1 MAANTTVIGR
11 DLIQLFGLLSVQKL
25 VKRKFQKA
33 IMVLLS
39 QENVVARVQLRP
51 RTINMQRNEVVQI
64 VKIHRD
70 DNKHDES
77 KELWYEILCLQPHR
91 DLSLVSTFTFKIT
104 WLWSSG
110 KGTSLSSWGP
120 WFEPLNQQ
128 RFSSKTSKSSVK
140 TKSKQWDHIRA

>member
-11 DLIQLFGLLSVQKL
+11 DLIQLFELLSVQKL

-77 KELWYEILCLQPHR
+77 KEL
-91 DLSLVSTFTFKIT
+91 
-104 WLWSSG
+104 
-110 KGTSLSSWGP
+110 
-120 WFEPLNQQ
+120 
-128 RFSSKTSKSSVK
+128 
-140 TKSKQWDHIRA
+140 